1 MLRLKIVGQVVKSI
15 LKKLNLVE
23 WFVQPANSSL
33 LNYIYQSMCF
43 CVDFKGEL
51 PSSKLYFW
59 AFMQLKI
66 VGVYPMQY
74 AVYILAHTVEHL
86 NRAKINGKPVI
97 LGFGK
102 VFKPV
107 WV

>member
-1 MLRLKIVGQVVKSI
+1 
-15 LKKLNLVE
+15 
-23 WFVQPANSSL
+23 
-33 LNYIYQSMCF
+33 
-43 CVDFKGEL
+43 
-51 PSSKLYFW
+51 
-59 AFMQLKI
+59 MQLKI
-66 VGVYPMQY
+66 VGAYPMQS

>member
-1 MLRLKIVGQVVKSI
+1 
-15 LKKLNLVE
+15 
-23 WFVQPANSSL
+23 
-33 LNYIYQSMCF
+33 
-43 CVDFKGEL
+43 
-51 PSSKLYFW
+51 
-59 AFMQLKI
+59 MQLKI

>member
-1 MLRLKIVGQVVKSI
+1 
-15 LKKLNLVE
+15 
-23 WFVQPANSSL
+23 
-33 LNYIYQSMCF
+33 
-43 CVDFKGEL
+43 
-51 PSSKLYFW
+51 
-59 AFMQLKI
+59 MQF
-66 VGVYPMQY
+66 
-74 AVYILAHTVEHL
+74 AVYLLAHVVEHL

>member
-1 MLRLKIVGQVVKSI
+1 
-15 LKKLNLVE
+15 
-23 WFVQPANSSL
+23 
-33 LNYIYQSMCF
+33 
-43 CVDFKGEL
+43 
-51 PSSKLYFW
+51 
-59 AFMQLKI
+59 MQLKI
-66 VGVYPMQY
+66 VGAYPTESV
-74 AVYILAHTVEHL
+74 AYILAIAIEHL